1 MNLICG
7 LGCSPWLFYILYYQK
22 IYKIPILVFVNGI
35 SYHMICNNKII
46 KYYDILCNLSFIIY
60 IYLYNKCNNLSTIT
74 TIISFYTYYYNS
86 NSNIN
91 KYKKD
96 ILHVI
101 FTNWILMIP
110 YHYSTLKNNFL
121 LNNSECINEV

>member
-1 MNLICG
+1 M
-7 LGCSPWLFYILYYQK
+7 
-22 IYKIPILVFVNGI
+22 
-35 SYHMICNNKII
+35 SYHIICNNKII

-60 IYLYNKCNNLSTIT
+60 INYITNCNNLSTIT

-86 NSNIN
+86 NRNIK

-101 FTNWILMIP
+101 FTNLILIIP
-110 YHYSTLKNNFL
+110 YHYSTFKNDF
-121 LNNSECINEV
+121 IK